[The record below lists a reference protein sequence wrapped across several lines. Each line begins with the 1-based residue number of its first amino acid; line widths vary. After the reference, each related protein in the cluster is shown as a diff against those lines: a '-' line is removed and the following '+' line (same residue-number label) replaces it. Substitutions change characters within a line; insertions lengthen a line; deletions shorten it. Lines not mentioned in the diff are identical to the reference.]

1 MRSGGGSDRVAKV
14 RTALDICFGVGLSV
28 RSTAWVIRE
37 SEDLVWHEW
46 SVRTGLPTPKD
57 PVGSVIAKRAKEVQA
72 GWTEEQR
79 QLAQFGCTA
88 RPSSKTC
95 EYRQRHRREIQQRY
109 IAKRKAKETGC
120 HSGLID
126 AKASPSP
133 SQVIPQQ
140 MTLWS
145 LSTASEATACG

>member
-1 MRSGGGSDRVAKV
+1 MAGGNARLDALS
-14 RTALDICFGVGLSV
+14 TALDICFGVGLSV
-28 RSTAWVIRE
+28 RSTAWVIGE
-37 SEDLVWHEW
+37 STDLVWHEW

-57 PVGSVIAKRAKEVQA
+57 PVGSVIRRRAREVQA

-95 EYRQRHRREIQQRY
+95 EYRQRHRREIQKRY
-109 IAKRKAKETGC
+109 EANRKAKQSC
-120 HSGLID
+120 RSGLIEE
-126 AKASPSP
+126 KVSPSP

>member
-57 PVGSVIAKRAKEVQA
+57 PVGSVIAKRAREVQA
-72 GWTEEQR
+72 GWTDELR
-79 QLAQFGCTA
+79 QMASVGCTM

-95 EYRQRHRREIQQRY
+95 EYRQAQRRENQKRY
-109 IAKRKAKETGC
+109 DGNRKAKEQAC
-120 HSGLID
+120 RSGSID
-126 AKASPSP
+126 AKDKASPFP
-133 SQVIPQQ
+133 VIVHQ
-140 MTLWS
+140 MTLS
-145 LSTASEATACG
+145 FSSTACEAIG

>member
-1 MRSGGGSDRVAKV
+1 MTGGKARLDASS
-14 RTALDICFGVGLSV
+14 TALDICFGLGLSV
-28 RSTAWVIRE
+28 KTTAWVVRE

-57 PVGSVIAKRAKEVQA
+57 PASSVIRRRAREVQQ

-95 EYRQRHRREIQQRY
+95 EYRQRHRREIQKRY
-109 IAKRKAKETGC
+109 EANRKAKQGC
-120 HSGLID
+120 HSGSID
-126 AKASPSP
+126 AKANPSPSP
-133 SQVIPQQ
+133 VIPRQ
-140 MTLWS
+140 MTLS
-145 LSTASEATACG
+145 FSSTQSEATACG

>member
-1 MRSGGGSDRVAKV
+1 METKGGNGRLDQDL
-14 RTALDICFGVGLSV
+14 LDICFGIGLSV
-28 RSTAWVIRE
+28 KTTAWVVRD
-37 SEDLVWHEW
+37 SVDRVWHEW
-46 SVRTGLPTPKD
+46 SVRTGLPTPHD
-57 PVGSVIAKRAKEVQA
+57 PISSVIQQRAKEVQQ

-109 IAKRKAKETGC
+109 EANRKAKQSC
-120 HSGLID
+120 RSGLIEE
-126 AKASPSP
+126 KVSPSP
-133 SQVIPQQ
+133 SPVIVQQ

-145 LSTASEATACG
+145 ECIPSEAIA

>member
-1 MRSGGGSDRVAKV
+1 METHGGNGRLDQDLV
-14 RTALDICFGVGLSV
+14 DICFGIGLSV
-28 RSTAWVIRE
+28 KTTAWVVRD
-37 SEDLVWHEW
+37 SVDRVWHEW
-46 SVRTGLPTPKD
+46 SVRTGLPTPHD
-57 PVGSVIAKRAKEVQA
+57 PISSVIQQRAREVQA

-95 EYRQRHRREIQQRY
+95 EYRQRHRREIQKRY
-109 IAKRKAKETGC
+109 EANRKAKQGC
-120 HSGLID
+120 HLGLID
-126 AKASPSP
+126 AKANPSPSP
-133 SQVIPQQ
+133 VIPRQ

>member
-57 PVGSVIAKRAKEVQA
+57 PAGSVIRRRAREVQR
-72 GWTEEQR
+72 GWTDEQR

-88 RPSSKTC
+88 RQSSKTC
-95 EYRQRHRREIQQRY
+95 EYRQRHRREIQKRY
-109 IAKRKAKETGC
+109 EAKRKAKEQAC
-120 HSGLID
+120 PSGLIEE
-126 AKASPSP
+126 KANPSPSP
-133 SQVIPQQ
+133 VIPRQ
-140 MTLWS
+140 MTLS
-145 LSTASEATACG
+145 FASTASEAIACG

>member
-57 PVGSVIAKRAKEVQA
+57 PVGSVIRRRAREVQR
-72 GWTEEQR
+72 GWTDEQR
-79 QLAQFGCTA
+79 QLAQFGCTM

-95 EYRQRHRREIQQRY
+95 EYRQRHRREIQKRY
-109 IAKRKAKETGC
+109 EAKRKAKEQAC
-120 HSGLID
+120 LSGLIEEK

-133 SQVIPQQ
+133 VIPQQ

-145 LSTASEATACG
+145 LSTALEATACG

>member
-1 MRSGGGSDRVAKV
+1 MARSGGGSDRVAKV

-57 PVGSVIAKRAKEVQA
+57 PVGSVIRRRAREVQA

-79 QLAQFGCTA
+79 QLAQFGCTM

-95 EYRQRHRREIQQRY
+95 EYRQRQRQEVHQRWK
-109 IAKRKAKETGC
+109 ATKKAKEQEC
-120 HSGLID
+120 LSGSID
-126 AKASPSP
+126 AKVSPSP
-133 SQVIPQQ
+133 FPVIPQQ
-140 MTLWS
+140 MTLS
-145 LSTASEATACG
+145 FLSTACEATA

>member
-1 MRSGGGSDRVAKV
+1 MAASSGGRERVERVKNV
-14 RTALDICFGVGLSV
+14 LDICFGVGLSV
-28 RSTAWVIRE
+28 RSTAWVVRE

-88 RPSSKTC
+88 RSSSSAC
-95 EYRQRHRREIQQRY
+95 EYRQRHRREIQKRY
-109 IAKRKAKETGC
+109 EANRKAKQEC
-120 HSGLID
+120 LSDSID
-126 AKASPSP
+126 AKGNPSPSP
-133 SQVIPQQ
+133 VIPQQ
-140 MTLWS
+140 MTLS
-145 LSTASEATACG
+145 FVFTASEATAFA